1 MTLPRNLNFANQDLR
16 NRSFKGLDLSGANF
30 SGCDIRGCNFTG
42 AILRGANFQG
52 VRTGQSRRGVRNL
65 IARAGVTAVTVTTAG
80 ALTGLIGG
88 ADAGAVAVTG
98 TAAAAVAAARGG
110 GGRVAAAGALAGLIG
125 GADAGAVAVTGTA
138 AAAIA
143 ATRGE
148 AGIVAGSVAGAAAAI
163 GASGIVTFLG
173 GDTLRGIVLF
183 LVSGVILG
191 LTAIGFFIAVEE
203 IEKLAVTSFRK
214 ADLTNAVF
222 DAGAIIDAD
231 FSDARGLRW

>member
-1 MTLPRNLNFANQDLR
+1 MTQPRNLNFANQDLR

-52 VRTGQSRRGVRNL
+52 VRTGQSRRRVRNL

-80 ALTGLIGG
+80 ALAGLLGG

-98 TAAAAVAAARGG
+98 TAA
-110 GGRVAAAGALAGLIG
+110 
-125 GADAGAVAVTGTA
+125 T
-138 AAAIA
+138 AIA
-143 ATRGE
+143 VTRGE

>member
-1 MTLPRNLNFANQDLR
+1 MTLPRNLNFANQNLR

-52 VRTGQSRRGVRNL
+52 VRTGQSRRRVRNL

-80 ALTGLIGG
+80 ALIGLIAG
-88 ADAGAVAVTG
+88 ADAGAVAVAG
-98 TAAAAVAAARGG
+98 TAA
-110 GGRVAAAGALAGLIG
+110 
-125 GADAGAVAVTGTA
+125 T
-138 AAAIA
+138 AIA
-143 ATRGE
+143 ATRCE
-148 AGIVAGSVAGAAAAI
+148 AGIVAGAVAGAAAAI

-191 LTAIGFFIAVEE
+191 LTAIGFFIAVEQ
-203 IEKLAVTSFRK
+203 IEKLSITSFRK
-214 ADLTNAVF
+214 ADLTDAVF
-222 DAGAIIDAD
+222 DRGAVLDAD
-231 FSDARGLRW
+231 FSDARGVPW

>member
-1 MTLPRNLNFANQDLR
+1 MTQPRNLNFANQDLR

-52 VRTGQSRRGVRNL
+52 VRTGQSRRRVRNL

-98 TAAAAVAAARGG
+98 TAA
-110 GGRVAAAGALAGLIG
+110 
-125 GADAGAVAVTGTA
+125 T
-138 AAAIA
+138 AIA
-143 ATRGE
+143 VTRGE

>member
-1 MTLPRNLNFANQDLR
+1 MTQPRNLNFANQDLR

-52 VRTGQSRRGVRNL
+52 VRTGQSRRRVRNL

-98 TAAAAVAAARGG
+98 TAAAA
-110 GGRVAAAGALAGLIG
+110 
-125 GADAGAVAVTGTA
+125 
-138 AAAIA
+138 IA

-148 AGIVAGSVAGAAAAI
+148 AGIVAGAVAGAAAAI

>member
-1 MTLPRNLNFANQDLR
+1 MTQPRNLNFANKDLR

-52 VRTGQSRRGVRNL
+52 VRTGQSRRRVRNL

-80 ALTGLIGG
+80 ALT
-88 ADAGAVAVTG
+88 
-98 TAAAAVAAARGG
+98 
-110 GGRVAAAGALAGLIG
+110 GLIG

-163 GASGIVTFLG
+163 GASGIVTFWG

-203 IEKLAVTSFRK
+203 IEKLSVTSFRK
-214 ADLTNAVF
+214 ADLTDAVF
-222 DAGAIIDAD
+222 DAGAILDAD
-231 FSDARGLRW
+231 FSDALGLWW

>member
-1 MTLPRNLNFANQDLR
+1 MTQSRNLNFANQDLR
-16 NRSFKGLDLSGANF
+16 NCSFKGLDLSGANF

-52 VRTGQSRRGVRNL
+52 VRTGQSRRRVRNL

-98 TAAAAVAAARGG
+98 TAA
-110 GGRVAAAGALAGLIG
+110 
-125 GADAGAVAVTGTA
+125 T
-138 AAAIA
+138 AIA
-143 ATRGE
+143 VTRGE

>member
-52 VRTGQSRRGVRNL
+52 VRTGQSRRRVRNL

-80 ALTGLIGG
+80 ALAGLLGG

-98 TAAAAVAAARGG
+98 TAA
-110 GGRVAAAGALAGLIG
+110 
-125 GADAGAVAVTGTA
+125 T
-138 AAAIA
+138 AIA
-143 ATRGE
+143 VTRGE
-148 AGIVAGSVAGAAAAI
+148 AGIVAGAVAGAAAAI
-163 GASGIVTFLG
+163 GASGIVTFFYH

-183 LVSGVILG
+183 LVAGVILG

-203 IEKLAVTSFRK
+203 IEKLSVTSFRK

-222 DAGAIIDAD
+222 DPGAVLDAD

>member
-1 MTLPRNLNFANQDLR
+1 MTQPRNLNFANQNLR

-52 VRTGQSRRGVRNL
+52 VRTGQSRRQVRNL

-80 ALTGLIGG
+80 ALTGLIAG
-88 ADAGAVAVTG
+88 ADAGAVAVAG
-98 TAAAAVAAARGG
+98 TAA
-110 GGRVAAAGALAGLIG
+110 
-125 GADAGAVAVTGTA
+125 T
-138 AAAIA
+138 AIA

-148 AGIVAGSVAGAAAAI
+148 AGIVAGAVAGAAAAI

>member
-1 MTLPRNLNFANQDLR
+1 MTQPRNLNFANQNLR

-52 VRTGQSRRGVRNL
+52 VRTGQSRRRVRNL

-80 ALTGLIGG
+80 ALAGLLGG
-88 ADAGAVAVTG
+88 ADAGAVGVIG
-98 TAAAAVAAARGG
+98 TAA
-110 GGRVAAAGALAGLIG
+110 
-125 GADAGAVAVTGTA
+125 T
-138 AAAIA
+138 AIA
-143 ATRGE
+143 VTRGE

-203 IEKLAVTSFRK
+203 IEKLSVTSFRK

-231 FSDARGLRW
+231 FSDALGLR

>member
-1 MTLPRNLNFANQDLR
+1 MTLPRNLYFANQDLR

-65 IARAGVTAVTVTTAG
+65 IARAGVTAVTVTAAG

-98 TAAAAVAAARGG
+98 TAA
-110 GGRVAAAGALAGLIG
+110 
-125 GADAGAVAVTGTA
+125 T
-138 AAAIA
+138 AIA
-143 ATRGE
+143 VTRGE

-203 IEKLAVTSFRK
+203 IEKLAITSFRK

-222 DAGAIIDAD
+222 DAGAILDAD

>member
-1 MTLPRNLNFANQDLR
+1 MR
-16 NRSFKGLDLSGANF
+16 GLW
-30 SGCDIRGCNFTG
+30 RG
-42 AILRGANFQG
+42 R
-52 VRTGQSRRGVRNL
+52 
-65 IARAGVTAVTVTTAG
+65 ARLV
-80 ALTGLIGG
+80 
-88 ADAGAVAVTG
+88 GAVVGTG
-98 TAAAAVAAARGG
+98 GRPGVGG
-110 GGRVAAAGALAGLIG
+110 GGVP
-125 GADAGAVAVTGTA
+125 GAVWGPS

-163 GASGIVTFLG
+163 GASGIVTFWG

-203 IEKLAVTSFRK
+203 IEKLSVTSFRK

-231 FSDARGLRW
+231 FSDTRGLRW

>member
-1 MTLPRNLNFANQDLR
+1 MTQPRNLNFANQDLR

-52 VRTGQSRRGVRNL
+52 VRTGQSRRRVKNL

-98 TAAAAVAAARGG
+98 TAATA
-110 GGRVAAAGALAGLIG
+110 I
-125 GADAGAVAVTGTA
+125 AVT
-138 AAAIA
+138 
-143 ATRGE
+143 RCE

-214 ADLTNAVF
+214 ADLTNAIF

>member
-1 MTLPRNLNFANQDLR
+1 MTQSGNLNFSNQNLR

-52 VRTGQSRRGVRNL
+52 ARMGQSRRAGTGAPPL
-65 IARAGVTAVTVTTAG
+65 LARAGVTAVGVTVAG

-88 ADAGAVAVTG
+88 ADAGAVAVV
-98 TAAAAVAAARGG
+98 AVAA
-110 GGRVAAAGALAGLIG
+110 
-125 GADAGAVAVTGTA
+125 T
-138 AAAIA
+138 AIA
-143 ATRGE
+143 TTRAD
-148 AGIVAGSVAGAAAAI
+148 AGIVAGAVAGAAGTI
-163 GASGIVTFLG
+163 GVSGIVTIFG
-173 GDTLRGIVLF
+173 GDAIRGIVLI

-203 IEKLAVTSFRK
+203 IEKLSVTSFRK
-214 ADLTNAVF
+214 ADVTDAIF
-222 DAGAIIDAD
+222 DESAMLNAD

>member
-1 MTLPRNLNFANQDLR
+1 MTYPRNLNFANQDLR

-52 VRTGQSRRGVRNL
+52 VRTGQSRRRVRNL

-80 ALTGLIGG
+80 ALT
-88 ADAGAVAVTG
+88 
-98 TAAAAVAAARGG
+98 
-110 GGRVAAAGALAGLIG
+110 GLIG

-214 ADLTNAVF
+214 ADLTNAIF

>member
-1 MTLPRNLNFANQDLR
+1 MTQPRNLNFANQDLR

-52 VRTGQSRRGVRNL
+52 VRTGQSRRRVRNL

-98 TAAAAVAAARGG
+98 TAA
-110 GGRVAAAGALAGLIG
+110 
-125 GADAGAVAVTGTA
+125 T
-138 AAAIA
+138 AIA
-143 ATRGE
+143 VTRGE
-148 AGIVAGSVAGAAAAI
+148 AGVVAGSVAGAAAAI

-203 IEKLAVTSFRK
+203 IEKLSVTSFRK

-231 FSDARGLRW
+231 FSDALGLRQ

>member
-52 VRTGQSRRGVRNL
+52 VRTGQSRRRVRNL

-88 ADAGAVAVTG
+88 ADAGAVAGTG
-98 TAAAAVAAARGG
+98 TGDAGVAGTWGGAGIVRG
-110 GGRVAAAGALAGLIG
+110 G
-125 GADAGAVAVTGTA
+125 GADAGAGAVTGTA

-163 GASGIVTFLG
+163 GASGIVTFWG
-173 GDTLRGIVLF
+173 GDTLRGVVLF

-191 LTAIGFFIAVEE
+191 LSGIGFFIAVEE
-203 IEKLAVTSFRK
+203 IEKLSVTSFRK
-214 ADLTNAVF
+214 ADLTDAVF

>member
-52 VRTGQSRRGVRNL
+52 VRTGQSRRRVRNL

-80 ALTGLIGG
+80 ALT
-88 ADAGAVAVTG
+88 
-98 TAAAAVAAARGG
+98 
-110 GGRVAAAGALAGLIG
+110 GLIG

-163 GASGIVTFLG
+163 GASGIVTFWG

-203 IEKLAVTSFRK
+203 IEKLSVTSFRK
-214 ADLTNAVF
+214 ADLTDAVF
-222 DAGAIIDAD
+222 DGGAIIDAD

>member
-52 VRTGQSRRGVRNL
+52 VRTGQSRRRVRNL

-98 TAAAAVAAARGG
+98 TAA
-110 GGRVAAAGALAGLIG
+110 
-125 GADAGAVAVTGTA
+125 T
-138 AAAIA
+138 AIA
-143 ATRGE
+143 VTRGE

>member
-1 MTLPRNLNFANQDLR
+1 MTQPRNLNFANQDLR

-52 VRTGQSRRGVRNL
+52 VRTGQSRRRVKNL
-65 IARAGVTAVTVTTAG
+65 IARAGVTAVTVTAAG

-98 TAAAAVAAARGG
+98 TAA
-110 GGRVAAAGALAGLIG
+110 
-125 GADAGAVAVTGTA
+125 T
-138 AAAIA
+138 AIA

-148 AGIVAGSVAGAAAAI
+148 AGIVAGAVAGAAAAI

-214 ADLTNAVF
+214 ADLTDAVF
-222 DAGAIIDAD
+222 DAGAILDAD

>member
-1 MTLPRNLNFANQDLR
+1 MTQPRNLNFANQNLR

-52 VRTGQSRRGVRNL
+52 VRTGQSRRRVRNL

-80 ALTGLIGG
+80 ALIGLIAG
-88 ADAGAVAVTG
+88 ADAGAVAVAG
-98 TAAAAVAAARGG
+98 TAA
-110 GGRVAAAGALAGLIG
+110 
-125 GADAGAVAVTGTA
+125 T
-138 AAAIA
+138 AIA
-143 ATRGE
+143 ATRCE
-148 AGIVAGSVAGAAAAI
+148 AGIVAGAVAGAAAAI

-191 LTAIGFFIAVEE
+191 LTAIGFFIAVEQ
-203 IEKLAVTSFRK
+203 IEKLSITSFRK
-214 ADLTNAVF
+214 ADLTDAVF
-222 DAGAIIDAD
+222 DRGAVLDAD
-231 FSDARGLRW
+231 FSDARGVPW

>member
-1 MTLPRNLNFANQDLR
+1 MTQPRNLNFANQDLR

-52 VRTGQSRRGVRNL
+52 VRTGQSRRRVKNL

-98 TAAAAVAAARGG
+98 TAA
-110 GGRVAAAGALAGLIG
+110 
-125 GADAGAVAVTGTA
+125 T
-138 AAAIA
+138 AIA

-148 AGIVAGSVAGAAAAI
+148 AGIVAGAVAGAAAAI

>member
-52 VRTGQSRRGVRNL
+52 VRTGQSRRRVKNL

-98 TAAAAVAAARGG
+98 TAA
-110 GGRVAAAGALAGLIG
+110 
-125 GADAGAVAVTGTA
+125 T
-138 AAAIA
+138 AIA
-143 ATRGE
+143 VTRGE
-148 AGIVAGSVAGAAAAI
+148 AGIVAGAVAGAAAAI

-214 ADLTNAVF
+214 ADLTDAVF

-231 FSDARGLRW
+231 FSDTRGLRW

>member
-1 MTLPRNLNFANQDLR
+1 MTQPRNLNFANQDLR

-30 SGCDIRGCNFTG
+30 SGCDIRGCNFTE

-52 VRTGQSRRGVRNL
+52 VRTGQSRRRVKNL

-98 TAAAAVAAARGG
+98 TAA
-110 GGRVAAAGALAGLIG
+110 
-125 GADAGAVAVTGTA
+125 T
-138 AAAIA
+138 AIA
-143 ATRGE
+143 VTRGE
-148 AGIVAGSVAGAAAAI
+148 AGIVAGAVAGAAAAI
-163 GASGIVTFLG
+163 GASGIVTFFG

-203 IEKLAVTSFRK
+203 IEKLSVTSFRK
-214 ADLTNAVF
+214 ADLTDAVF

-231 FSDARGLRW
+231 FSDALGLRW

>member
-1 MTLPRNLNFANQDLR
+1 MTQPRNLNFANQNLR

-52 VRTGQSRRGVRNL
+52 VRTGQSRRRVRNL

-88 ADAGAVAVTG
+88 ADAGAVAVAG
-98 TAAAAVAAARGG
+98 TAA
-110 GGRVAAAGALAGLIG
+110 
-125 GADAGAVAVTGTA
+125 T
-138 AAAIA
+138 AIA

-148 AGIVAGSVAGAAAAI
+148 AGIVAGAVAGAAAAI

-173 GDTLRGIVLF
+173 GDTIRGIVLF

-191 LTAIGFFIAVEE
+191 LTAIGFFIAVEQ
-203 IEKLAVTSFRK
+203 IEKLSITSFRK
-214 ADLTNAVF
+214 AD
-222 DAGAIIDAD
+222 
-231 FSDARGLRW
+231 